1 MPNSLSTIGDSRK
14 QELREKQVDWDDLSF
29 FYLVCK
35 ISNYNKLS
43 RVFLLT
49 EACLG
54 TDIAYSVGK
63 QEVPRSVRTAL
74 EKLGALLITLTVK
87 TSYITRD

>member
-1 MPNSLSTIGDSRK
+1 
-14 QELREKQVDWDDLSF
+14 LREKQVAWDDLSF

-35 ISNYNKLS
+35 ISNDNKLS
-43 RVFLLT
+43 RILLLT

-63 QEVPRSVRTAL
+63 QKVPRSVRTAL

-87 TSYITRD
+87 TS

>member
-1 MPNSLSTIGDSRK
+1 M
-14 QELREKQVDWDDLSF
+14 EVDWDDLSF

-35 ISNYNKLS
+35 LSNDNKLS
-43 RVFLLT
+43 RLCLLT
-49 EACLG
+49 DACLG

-87 TSYITRD
+87 TS

>member
-1 MPNSLSTIGDSRK
+1 
-14 QELREKQVDWDDLSF
+14 VAWDDLSF
-29 FYLVCK
+29 IYIVYK
-35 ISNYNKLS
+35 ISIYNKLS
-43 RVFLLT
+43 ILYLLT

-87 TSYITRD
+87 TS